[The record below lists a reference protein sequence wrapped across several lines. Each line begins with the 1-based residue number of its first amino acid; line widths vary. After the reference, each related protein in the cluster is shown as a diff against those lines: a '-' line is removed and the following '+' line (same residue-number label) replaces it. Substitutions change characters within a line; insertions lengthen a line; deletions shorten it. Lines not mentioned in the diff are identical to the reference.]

1 MSCKHPVTE
10 DGAFIKHGET
20 THQVT
25 RVGGAVD
32 EQSKNTLLE
41 REELLAQREE
51 RDSLK

>member
-10 DGAFIKHGET
+10 NGAFIKHGET
-20 THQVT
+20 TDQV

-32 EQSKNTLLE
+32 ERSKNTLLE